1 MCTSEDF
8 PVNSINSVYSYIC
21 ICVFREREIE
31 NLPQTITGAVWQAG
45 NSDKIEYHSL
55 ELQS

>member
-1 MCTSEDF
+1 MCTSQDF

-31 NLPQTITGAVWQAG
+31 NLPRTIMGAVRLSG
-45 NSDKIEYHSL
+45 NSDKI
-55 ELQS
+55 